1 VRQKDVNPVNSPA
14 STAERNEFLV
24 STSQINAEGV
34 HIWQFDPACPV
45 DVVRHK
51 LSGRYPF
58 RMNRHEYYEI
68 VFLRHGSVMWQVQ
81 DSMVGE
87 NEGDLFIMTNP
98 KFHRVTEHSSS
109 EIHAESLFF
118 HPELVKSAWGSDF
131 RVLED
136 FFSRDRALPHIF
148 PAESGLPQE
157 IYHLIQQ
164 ISMKL
169 PATDVRARLTVR
181 AYLKMIL
188 VLLMTHAG
196 MPERSSTAGQHR
208 RKVAFDA
215 FRPLLQVL
223 EERYHETDGPN
234 DAARVMHMSPSNFRR
249 TFKQVTGQ
257 SFVSYLNHFR
267 VAKAQELLAT
277 SDMPISEVGL
287 ETGFC
292 DQSYFGMIFRRLTK
306 TTPRQ
311 YRRQSQQ
318 LGTCT
323 NLDRERS
330 SDGGR
335 ARITSYSYHA

>member
-1 VRQKDVNPVNSPA
+1 MNTPEL
-14 STAERNEFLV
+14 TAEENDFLV
-24 STSQINAEGV
+24 STSQVNAEGV
-34 HIWQFDPACPV
+34 HVWQFDPTCPV

-68 VFLRHGSVMWQVQ
+68 VFLRSGSVMWQVQ

-98 KFHRVTEHSSS
+98 KYHRVTEHSSS
-109 EIHAESLFF
+109 EIQAESLFF

-131 RVLED
+131 RALED
-136 FFSRDRALPHIF
+136 FFSRDRSLPHVF
-148 PAESGLPQE
+148 PAECGLPQE
-157 IYHLIQQ
+157 IHHLIQQ
-164 ISMKL
+164 ISTKL
-169 PATDVRARLTVR
+169 PATDLRARLTVR

-196 MPERSSTAGQHR
+196 MPERSSVTGSDR
-208 RKVAFDA
+208 RRVAFDS
-215 FRPLLQVL
+215 FKPLFQLL
-223 EERYHETDGPN
+223 EKRYSEPVSPN

-257 SFVSYLNHFR
+257 SFVSYLNNFR
-267 VAKAQELLAT
+267 VAKAQELLAS

-292 DQSYFGMIFRRLTK
+292 DQSYFGMIFRRLTQA
-306 TTPRQ
+306 TPRQ
-311 YRRQSQQ
+311 YRRQIQQ
-318 LGTCT
+318 VRRHKDY
-323 NLDRERS
+323 DRATS
-330 SDGGR
+330 SYFYN
-335 ARITSYSYHA
+335 A